1 MKFLKKAGALLI
13 GAAVAVSCAAMT
25 ASAEET
31 VLFEDN
37 FDGSKESSWTQFWG
51 DWTFGGEEGGLS
63 VTTADSTQD
72 WPKIITG
79 VDEGWTDYVIEMD
92 LENVAEGGVIF
103 RSNNPVA
110 GPDGFGGYYIGYDS
124 AYMFA
129 GMDDNGT
136 WKILPDDGPEAPAAA
151 ALPYAVSMHWK
162 IVVQGDTFT
171 AYVDDMNTPFVQVQD
186 GTYAQGGVGVR
197 FHVLAGDTSGS
208 VKNLK
213 IYQLDETAGTVSSQ
227 EESSKPESSQASSEP
242 ASSEPASSQ
251 AAVSSQ
257 EAAGNADS
265 GDSYMMWVWIGVGVV
280 AAAGII
286 VAAVVVSKKKRK

>member
-1 MKFLKKAGALLI
+1 MNMKFLKKGGRAPDRRRGSGFLRGDDRLGRRRRCCLRIILTAPRKAAGP
-13 GAAVAVSCAAMT
+13 S
-25 ASAEET
+25 
-31 VLFEDN
+31 
-37 FDGSKESSWTQFWG
+37 FWG

-110 GPDGFGGYYIGYDS
+110 GPDGFGGYYIGCDS

-171 AYVDDMNTPFVQVQD
+171 AYVDDMNTPFCSGAGRHLCPGRRGRPVPC
-186 GTYAQGGVGVR
+186 AGGR
-197 FHVLAGDTSGS
+197 H
-208 VKNLK
+208 
-213 IYQLDETAGTVSSQ
+213 QRQRE
-227 EESSKPESSQASSEP
+227 KPENLSA
-242 ASSEPASSQ
+242 
-251 AAVSSQ
+251 
-257 EAAGNADS
+257 
-265 GDSYMMWVWIGVGVV
+265 
-280 AAAGII
+280 
-286 VAAVVVSKKKRK
+286 